1 VHFSLESKESDGDKS
16 QLGNV
21 TLQFLIPGTSEPV
34 SALVRIHVTFLCVII
49 VMIIIFIIANASII
63 RQ

>member
-1 VHFSLESKESDGDKS
+1 MVDKS

>member
-1 VHFSLESKESDGDKS
+1 MHFPLESKDGDKC

-34 SALVRIHVTFLCVII
+34 SALVRFQDTFLCVII
-49 VMIIIFIIANASII
+49 VMIIIFIIVNAGTMC
-63 RQ
+63 Q

>member
-1 VHFSLESKESDGDKS
+1 MHFSLESKESDGDKS

-34 SALVRIHVTFLCVII
+34 SALVRSHFFSVII
-49 VMIIIFIIANASII
+49 VMIIIVIIANASII
-63 RQ
+63 CQ

>member
-1 VHFSLESKESDGDKS
+1 MHFSLESKESDGDKS

-34 SALVRIHVTFLCVII
+34 SALVRSHFFVCHHSKQLDYEPEFST
-49 VMIIIFIIANASII
+49 S
-63 RQ
+63 R